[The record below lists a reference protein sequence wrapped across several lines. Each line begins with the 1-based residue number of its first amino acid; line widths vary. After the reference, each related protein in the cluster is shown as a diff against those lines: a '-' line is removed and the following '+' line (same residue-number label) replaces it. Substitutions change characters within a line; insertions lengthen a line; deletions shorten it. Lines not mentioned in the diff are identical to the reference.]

1 MKKFLICILLVGLI
15 FPQNR
20 NQRDLER
27 NIDQFRMISF
37 RRPLESGLVE
47 IMSFVIIPNR
57 SLQFIKEK
65 NQ

>member
-20 NQRDLER
+20 NQRDLDR

-37 RRPLESGLVE
+37 TRPLESGLVE
-47 IMSFVIIPNR
+47 IMSFVVIP
-57 SLQFIKEK
+57 KK
-65 NQ
+65 